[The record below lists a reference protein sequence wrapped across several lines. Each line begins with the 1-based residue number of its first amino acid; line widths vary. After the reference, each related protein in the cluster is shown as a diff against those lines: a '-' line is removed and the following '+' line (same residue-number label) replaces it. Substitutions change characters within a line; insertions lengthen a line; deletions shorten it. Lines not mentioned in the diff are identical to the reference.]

1 MKKITTFLLLAG
13 ASGLLFAGNLQLL
26 DNGNIELD
34 GWRTTPTTYTENW
47 HGLQP
52 AVDHHIFKRIKS
64 ENGVLFQMEFTN
76 GTSGKLALA
85 LEGEERVVSS
95 VEMERGTLVKPF
107 CLNSLLPVSRYRGT
121 SFEVDGKIYQFPK
134 EFTKEALYAGSA
146 KRFRIPVKN
155 GEILIEG
162 NYYLRVQDD
171 RKWDGSTFNIRL
183 GYTPYTGGIQKSKI
197 SLRIRLGKTGEFGKE
212 LGSVTKSTYKAQAN
226 QDWKTFTYTHNVK
239 HGSALDFSAK
249 LDAPAGKYGPV
260 IRNANGNFVFRDR
273 PEKTVRFYGPNL
285 VGTSQ
290 IPDKKLA
297 EEMADRFASFGFNII
312 RFHHH
317 DDVLFDH
324 TGKAPDRLNA
334 ANMDKFDYL
343 ASCLKKR
350 GIYYTTDIYVSRN
363 NISAPE
369 LGDLGKISNVREYKA
384 LFYIDD
390 RVFNEWKRWAG
401 EFLGHV
407 NPYTGLALKDDPA
420 LITLSLVN

>member
-197 SLRIRLGKTGEFGKE
+197 SLRIRQGKTGEFGKE

-324 TGKAPDRLNA
+324 TGKLRTGSTPRTWT
-334 ANMDKFDYL
+334 
-343 ASCLKKR
+343 SS
-350 GIYYTTDIYVSRN
+350 TTWRAV
-363 NISAPE
+363 
-369 LGDLGKISNVREYKA
+369 
-384 LFYIDD
+384 
-390 RVFNEWKRWAG
+390 
-401 EFLGHV
+401 
-407 NPYTGLALKDDPA
+407 
-420 LITLSLVN
+420 

>member
-183 GYTPYTGGIQKSKI
+183 GYTPYTGGIQKS
-197 SLRIRLGKTGEFGKE
+197 
-212 LGSVTKSTYKAQAN
+212 
-226 QDWKTFTYTHNVK
+226 
-239 HGSALDFSAK
+239 
-249 LDAPAGKYGPV
+249 
-260 IRNANGNFVFRDR
+260 
-273 PEKTVRFYGPNL
+273 
-285 VGTSQ
+285 
-290 IPDKKLA
+290 
-297 EEMADRFASFGFNII
+297 
-312 RFHHH
+312 
-317 DDVLFDH
+317 
-324 TGKAPDRLNA
+324 
-334 ANMDKFDYL
+334 
-343 ASCLKKR
+343 
-350 GIYYTTDIYVSRN
+350 
-363 NISAPE
+363 
-369 LGDLGKISNVREYKA
+369 
-384 LFYIDD
+384 
-390 RVFNEWKRWAG
+390 
-401 EFLGHV
+401 
-407 NPYTGLALKDDPA
+407 
-420 LITLSLVN
+420 